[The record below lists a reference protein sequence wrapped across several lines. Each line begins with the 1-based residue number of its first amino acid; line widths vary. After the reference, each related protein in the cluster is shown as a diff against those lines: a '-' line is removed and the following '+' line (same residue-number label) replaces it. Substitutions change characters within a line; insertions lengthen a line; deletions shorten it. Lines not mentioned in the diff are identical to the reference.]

1 MINPMSVSDLGKKE
15 MNDYDSIKMECSR
28 SCMTWVFY
36 TVILDIQQYVRI
48 GYNHVGCVIV
58 EFW

>member
-1 MINPMSVSDLGKKE
+1 MINLMSVSDLGKKE
-15 MNDYDSIKMECSR
+15 MNHYDPIGMKCSR
-28 SCMTWVFY
+28 SCMTRVFY

-58 EFW
+58 EF